1 MTNHHTITQLESL
14 RLHGMA
20 QALQRQQD
28 VADIH
33 TLSFEDRLGLMIEH
47 EMAVRAS
54 AQLSSRLRY
63 ASLRQSASLADIDF
77 RRSRGLS
84 KAAIM
89 SLSSGQWISQHQNI
103 LITGATGVGKSFLAC
118 ALAHSACLTGYSAR
132 YYRLSRLLEQLHL
145 ARADGTFLR
154 LLKKIACTDLLVI
167 DDWGLTKLAHQQQ
180 TDILELLDDRHQ
192 QRSTMIT
199 SQLPIDA
206 WHQSMA
212 DPTLA
217 DAILD
222 RLVHTAHIIKLTGE
236 SMRKRSAL
244 EPDSDHFC
252 K

>member
-1 MTNHHTITQLESL
+1 MTNHHTISQLESL

-47 EMAVRAS
+47 ETAVRAS
-54 AQLSSRLRY
+54 VQLTSRLRH
-63 ASLRQSASLADIDF
+63 ASLRQSASVADIDF

-84 KAAIM
+84 KSMIM
-89 SLSSGQWISQHQNI
+89 SLAGGQWISQHQNI

-118 ALAHSACLTGYSAR
+118 ALAHSACLNGYTAR
-132 YYRLSRLLEQLHL
+132 YYRLSRLLEQMHL

-154 LLKKIACTDLLVI
+154 VLKKIARTDLLVI
-167 DDWGLTKLAHQQQ
+167 DDWGLAWLSHQQQ
-180 TDILELLDDRHQ
+180 TDILELLDDRHR

-199 SQLPIDA
+199 SQLPVDA

-222 RLVHTAHIIKLTGE
+222 RLVHTSHTIKLTGE
-236 SMRKRSAL
+236 SMRKRTAV
-244 EPDSDHFC
+244 EPDSDHFRE
-252 K
+252 

>member
-1 MTNHHTITQLESL
+1 MANHHSINQLESL

-28 VADIH
+28 VPDIH

-47 EMAVRAS
+47 EIAVRAS
-54 AQLSSRLRY
+54 VRLTSRLRH
-63 ASLRQSASLADIDF
+63 ASLRQSASVADIDF
-77 RRSRGLS
+77 RKNRGLS
-84 KAAIM
+84 KSTIM
-89 SLSSGQWISQHQNI
+89 SLASGQWISQHQNV

-118 ALAHSACLTGYSAR
+118 ALAHSACLNGYTAR
-132 YYRLSRLLEQLHL
+132 YYRLSRLLEQMHL

-154 LLKKIACTDLLVI
+154 LLRKIARTDLLVI
-167 DDWGLTKLAHQQQ
+167 DDWGLARLSHQQQ
-180 TDILELLDDRHQ
+180 TDILELLDDRHR

-199 SQLPIDA
+199 SQLPVDA

-222 RLVHTAHIIKLTGE
+222 RLVHNAHIIKLTGE
-236 SMRKRSAL
+236 SMRKRTAL
-244 EPDSDHFC
+244 EPDSDHFR